1 MTTTPTHR
9 QREWPV
15 QLRLPGQTAAHEG
28 PVDMHMMYVMHH
40 AFRRDLGA
48 FAAAAAVTPSSDRE
62 TWQALAR
69 RWELFSTA
77 LHHHHAGEDAGLW
90 PRLLEVADEQGRATL
105 EAMEAEHEE
114 IDPMLEACAAGFARL
129 AQHDD
134 EDARRALAVR
144 LVAARES
151 LARHLAHEEGDA
163 IALVQEHLTDEEW
176 LALEEEHF
184 RAKFSP
190 RQMLALVA
198 WVAHEM
204 PDEARGYV
212 LGKAGLPFRVLWLL
226 GRRSFVRR
234 ERAAFRYVL
243 EA

>member
-1 MTTTPTHR
+1 MTTTPTR
-9 QREWPV
+9 RPEWPV

-40 AFRRDLGA
+40 AFRRDLAA
-48 FAAAAAVTPSSDRE
+48 FAAAAEVTPSDDRA

-69 RWELFSTA
+69 RWEMFSTA

-129 AQHDD
+129 ADHDD

-163 IALVQEHLTDEEW
+163 IALVQQHLTDEEW

-184 RAKFSP
+184 RASLSL
-190 RQMLALVA
+190 RRTVALVA
-198 WVAHEM
+198 WVAHEL
-204 PDEARGYV
+204 PADARSYV

-226 GRRSFVRR
+226 GRPSFERQ
-234 ERAAFRYVL
+234 ERAAFRHL
-243 EA
+243 AES

>member
-1 MTTTPTHR
+1 
-9 QREWPV
+9 
-15 QLRLPGQTAAHEG
+15 
-28 PVDMHMMYVMHH
+28 MHMMYVMHH

-48 FAAAAAVTPSSDRE
+48 FAAAAAVTPSSDRA

-69 RWELFSTA
+69 RWELFGMA

-129 AQHDD
+129 ARFDD

-163 IALVQEHLTDEEW
+163 IAIVQQHLTDEDW

-184 RAKFSP
+184 RARLSLG
-190 RQMLALVA
+190 RTIALVA
-198 WVAHEM
+198 WAAHEV
-204 PDEARGYV
+204 PDEARSYV
-212 LGKAGLPFRVLWLL
+212 FRKAGLPFRVLWLF
-226 GRRSFVRR
+226 GRRPFLRQ
-234 ERAAFRYVL
+234 ERAAFRYVTD
-243 EA
+243 A